1 MMTVILMMVILMMV
15 ILMMVILVILV
26 IVILL
31 IVTVRR
37 MRVDVGHL
45 ANRDPLIELTP
56 SASR

>member
-1 MMTVILMMVILMMV
+1 MMTVILMMV

>member
-1 MMTVILMMVILMMV
+1 M
-15 ILMMVILVILV
+15 VILV
-26 IVILL
+26 IVIV
-31 IVTVRR
+31 IVILVIVVVTIRR

>member
-1 MMTVILMMVILMMV
+1 MMIVILVM
-15 ILMMVILVILV
+15 VILV

-31 IVTVRR
+31 IVTIRR

>member
-1 MMTVILMMVILMMV
+1 MMMVILMMV
-15 ILMMVILVILV
+15 ILVILVILV

>member
-1 MMTVILMMVILMMV
+1 MMMVILMM
-15 ILMMVILVILV
+15 VILV

>member
-1 MMTVILMMVILMMV
+1 MTVILMMVIL
-15 ILMMVILVILV
+15 VILVILV